1 MDQSW
6 NFRRAIQ
13 EDVSEI
19 PVAARTLAPL
29 PNSLTR
35 MPNLYPSPSFLV
47 GVVVPF
53 PAQLPGFVT
62 PECTASLKLGYEKR
76 VAFLAKAELQS
87 PIKLGTILT
96 FEGLDDAAG
105 PEFGI
110 TAEQTTK
117 EDRLAVNVFF
127 RSKVNVTIGSHFC
140 LDVNASMGCGS
151 RSATPGD
158 DAGCSFDIIGTYKG
172 GDVKPVDSLRDE
184 FKILANEDSPLML
197 SLTASTT
204 SLSFALKAGFKIDL
218 SAMKM
223 GLLEGKLFANGT
235 INKDGVE
242 GARRGLSCDPRN
254 SQNDASCDF

>member
-1 MDQSW
+1 
-6 NFRRAIQ
+6 
-13 EDVSEI
+13 
-19 PVAARTLAPL
+19 
-29 PNSLTR
+29 